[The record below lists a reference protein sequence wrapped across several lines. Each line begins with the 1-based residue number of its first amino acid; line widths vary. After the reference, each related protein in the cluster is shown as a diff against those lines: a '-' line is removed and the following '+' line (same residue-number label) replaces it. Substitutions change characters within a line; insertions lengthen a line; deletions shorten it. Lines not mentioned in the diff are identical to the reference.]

1 MRNVLILDGVACISD
16 METYV
21 FVPIKRA
28 DGYYAMDK
36 GELTYLGAVDDQ
48 YQVPDDEPQKYVPV
62 GIYQSFDLVRLS
74 VAADRDPIRPVMSS
88 VHLENDYMT
97 ATDKHLMRYMENP
110 QGKSLPQFSVNFILN
125 PALAKIFQ
133 IMDMALKVSYYEFM
147 DNDRNFGYVSFELP
161 DKVVVKT
168 RLVTDQYPQVKHV
181 IPIYDNATFAELS
194 ETLIREMV
202 EKAKAIKSSRVFIY
216 GGKLHLANL
225 DQKIHES
232 WPLTVVKKAPKTIP
246 SGLLMPLMVSESF
259 QQSVETGLD
268 INLLFKMLTLYK
280 GSVTIAWLDP
290 KRAIG
295 LWINDGHNTEPDV
308 RQRVST
314 PSEKL
319 LSKKGKNTK
328 AVTQEPEEE
337 PEEEVDE
344 VDESEEVD
352 EGTGDEPEME
362 DQTQEEEDQESDEES
377 EDTRLE
383 SNPYTAK
390 WPRELKK
397 SHHKKK
403 VDGVYLVEYNEKS
416 VALLGE
422 NTKALRDQLW
432 AAGGKYSPRLQFNS
446 RRVKGWI
453 FPRRNAE
460 KVKNILY

>member
-28 DGYYAMDK
+28 DGYYRMDK
-36 GELTYLGAVDDQ
+36 GELTYLGPVDDQ
-48 YQVPDDEPQKYVPV
+48 YQVPDDQPKKYVPV
-62 GIYQSFDLVRLS
+62 GMYQSFDLVRLS

-97 ATDKHLMRYMENP
+97 ATDKHLMRYMENE
-110 QGKSLPQFSVNFILN
+110 QGKSLPDFSVNFILN

-133 IMDMALKVSYYEFM
+133 IMDMALKVSYYHFA

-168 RLVTDQYPQVKHV
+168 RLVTDTYPQVKHV
-181 IPIYDNATFAELS
+181 IPIYDDATFAELS

-216 GGKLHLANL
+216 GSKLHLANL
-225 DQKIHES
+225 DKKIHES
-232 WPLTVVKKAPKTIP
+232 WPLTVVNKVPKTIP

-268 INLLFKMLTLYK
+268 INLLFKMLTLYR
-280 GSVTIAWLDP
+280 GTITIAWTDP
-290 KRAIG
+290 QRAIG
-295 LWINDGHNTEPDV
+295 LWINDGHNSEPDV

-319 LSKKGKNTK
+319 LTKMGKNKK
-328 AVTQEPEEE
+328 AVKEEPEEVDEEE
-337 PEEEVDE
+337 PEEMD
-344 VDESEEVD
+344 EVD

-362 DQTQEEEDQESDEES
+362 EATGSDDER
-377 EDTRLE
+377 EDTLLE

-422 NTKALRDQLW
+422 GTKSLRDQLW